1 MPYCATPRVA
11 RSFWFSNNQ
20 MVEHMFNFDTTIFS
34 QSFAKWKKVTRTT
47 ETAVCFIGTFMT
59 QLIICLLWTLQCCVT
74 AARWSFTA
82 RLRVV
87 DNIVLIISDH
97 VDPAYILHIRHT
109 QSMFFVVHCVKLTI
123 ISIWCYHRR
132 GLEYCSSGDIYTRR
146 PSVYMTVRPRHI
158 LLLLLL
164 ARSLPAGYA
173 AALLLYS

>member
-11 RSFWFSNNQ
+11 RSFWFSSNQ

-97 VDPAYILHIRHT
+97 VDPAYILHIHHT
-109 QSMFFVVHCVKLTI
+109 QIMYFLIDYAKQEL
-123 ISIWCYHRR
+123 
-132 GLEYCSSGDIYTRR
+132 SSNSFTYLLMCGFYTTGRNSR
-146 PSVYMTVRPRHI
+146 K
-158 LLLLLL
+158 
-164 ARSLPAGYA
+164 RSSAVWFSYFWEIKHV
-173 AALLLYS
+173 